1 MLSSRGSSQPRERTS
16 CGSCIAGKFLIPE
29 APGKLSV
36 LLEPVP
42 LPIFSSKCDS
52 GIRTFPAFHAAG
64 HGQVTHFI
72 RRDRHRYVTGN
83 NLYVAS
89 SPPHAGS
96 LELVSV
102 ILDHEAENSSS
113 ETHRKVQEYT
123 SVYIIVVFI
132 ALAEYPNTPLYGKMK
147 LKEIMHRKYLVWW
160 LIENMYSR
168 MVIVIMIIGSPVSC
182 HFAQTCRK
190 THTYINTHAHTHKHK
205 KHEASGIH
213 RFEHA

>member
-1 MLSSRGSSQPRERTS
+1 MCAKSLQSCLTLPSTDYSPPGSSVHGILQVRTLKWVAMLSSRGSSQPRERTHVS
-16 CGSCIAGKFLIPE
+16 CGSYIAGEFFIPE

-36 LLEPVP
+36 LLEPLP

-52 GIRTFPAFHAAG
+52 GIRTFPASHAAG

-123 SVYIIVVFI
+123 SVSIIVVFI
-132 ALAEYPNTPLYGKMK
+132 ALAEYPMSWEDT
-147 LKEIMHRKYLVWW
+147 LKRTW
-160 LIENMYSR
+160 
-168 MVIVIMIIGSPVSC
+168 
-182 HFAQTCRK
+182 
-190 THTYINTHAHTHKHK
+190 
-205 KHEASGIH
+205 
-213 RFEHA
+213 